1 VEPETRKQRR
11 RRRIGVVVAVAVT
24 GALGLLLDWPE
35 VRRVLGQA
43 DWTVSPLALL
53 CTSVSYGCLSYGF
66 AVLSAIFGIR
76 MERRRVASPFPTA
89 AGRGR
94 ASWSPSA
101 SSQSLS
107 ITSSP
112 AGSPGIRSASC

>member
-1 VEPETRKQRR
+1 
-11 RRRIGVVVAVAVT
+11 VAVT

-76 MERRRVASPFPTA
+76 MAQRMLVAIGVVSIALNHLLAAGGVAGHSLRLLLMRPRGIAAGDILAAPASPD
-89 AGRGR
+89 
-94 ASWSPSA
+94 
-101 SSQSLS
+101 
-107 ITSSP
+107 
-112 AGSPGIRSASC
+112 